1 MGALSTVSAL
11 PGSAVPEDLRRFLA
25 EHPRPAIAFSG
36 GADSSYLL
44 YAAASCGTDAK
55 AYFVKSAFVPEFE
68 KGDAVRTAKE
78 LGVPL
83 EIIEADVLADPALR
97 ANPADRCYL
106 CKKKVFGAILE
117 KAAEDGRACV
127 MDATNASDDPSGRP
141 GMRALPELGILSPLR
156 ECGLAKPEIRR
167 LSHEAGLWTW
177 DLPSYS
183 CLATRVPE
191 GMPLTE
197 DILSRTEH
205 AENGARALGFSDIR
219 IRARPD
225 GKALAEI
232 TEGQQDLLERRRP
245 ELESLVLEYYSGIE
259 YGTRRPHP

>member
-1 MGALSTVSAL
+1 MSIPGASAD
-11 PGSAVPEDLRRFLA
+11 PDAAVPESLRRFLA

-44 YAAASCGTDAK
+44 YAAASCGADAK

-68 KGDAVRTAKE
+68 RGDAVRTAKE

-83 EIIEADVLADPALR
+83 EIISADILADPALR
-97 ANPADRCYL
+97 ANPADRCYI
-106 CKKKVFGAILE
+106 CKKKVFGAVRE
-117 KAAEDGRACV
+117 RADRDGRAFL
-127 MDATNASDDPSGRP
+127 MDATNASDDPNGRP
-141 GMRALPELGILSPLR
+141 GMRALPELEILSPLR
-156 ECGLAKPEIRR
+156 ECGLTKPEIRR

-177 DLPSYS
+177 NLPSYS

-191 GMPLTE
+191 GMLLTE
-197 DILSRTEH
+197 DILAKTER

-225 GKALAEI
+225 GTALAEI
-232 TEGQQDLLERRRP
+232 TEEQQDLLERVRP
-245 ELESLVLEYYSGIE
+245 EFESLILRYYSGIE
-259 YGTRRPHP
+259 YGIRRPHL